1 VLVLEQRRQLDV
13 DAGRLLPMA
22 GRKDSGPFSGGG
34 DFVVDDGEQLGKP
47 VLDRSPDETLLK
59 VSRSTPFEVPLVALF
74 DG

>member
-1 VLVLEQRRQLDV
+1 
-13 DAGRLLPMA
+13 MA

-59 VSRSTPFEVPLVALF
+59 VLVIVPVMLPGTRRRSRHSPP
-74 DG
+74 